1 MAIEE
6 QVKLVVVRASSP
18 DVETTLGLYPSKKE
32 ALPAFR
38 ELIGKAD
45 TLRVT
50 IEPVDGDRTADN
62 FASYHVGGMNEVQF
76 LDLESEE
83 QPGANGWYWTE
94 KPFIRDAKGIF
105 DAEGVHGPFA
115 TEQDAI
121 DNYRAS
127 QKQ

>member
-1 MAIEE
+1 
-6 QVKLVVVRASSP
+6 
-18 DVETTLGLYPSKKE
+18 
-32 ALPAFR
+32 LPAFR

-62 FASYHVGGMNEVQF
+62 FVSYQMPDVGGMNEVQF
-76 LDLESEE
+76 LELESEE

-94 KPFIRDAKGIF
+94 KPITHGAKGVF
-105 DAEGVHGPFA
+105 NSEGMHGPFQ

-121 DNYRAS
+121 DNYRTS
-127 QKQ
+127 QNQ